1 MPSSVRQYRTPL
13 RRDVLLALPDGLK
26 STRDRALLL
35 LAFACASRRS
45 EIAALDVA
53 DLCFDGRGLVVTVR
67 RSKTDQEGEG
77 REIGVP
83 WIENHGLCAASAVR
97 EWLRAAKIAEGPVFR
112 SFARG
117 VVTANRLDPKDVAR
131 IVKRATK
138 AAGLAGD
145 FGGHSLRAG
154 FITTAA
160 ATKGVS
166 EADIQR
172 VSGHRS
178 VAILRGYVRRATVF
192 DDAPLAA
199 IFGG

>member
-77 REIGVP
+77 RKV
-83 WIENHGLCAASAVR
+83 GLPFGSNPLTCPVR
-97 EWLRAAKIAEGPVFR
+97 ALHA
-112 SFARG
+112 
-117 VVTANRLDPKDVAR
+117 
-131 IVKRATK
+131 
-138 AAGLAGD
+138 
-145 FGGHSLRAG
+145 
-154 FITTAA
+154 
-160 ATKGVS
+160 
-166 EADIQR
+166 
-172 VSGHRS
+172 
-178 VAILRGYVRRATVF
+178 
-192 DDAPLAA
+192 
-199 IFGG
+199 